1 MSQAKARGPEA
12 AALKQGQSA
21 RAVAATEFV
30 RRGVTWR
37 SMLLGLALMPA
48 NCYWVIQM
56 EIVRY
61 SAHPTTISLFFNTVF
76 ILLVLAL
83 GNLVVRKLFP
93 RAALTQ
99 AELLVVYAMLGVAS
113 CICGHDGLQVLAP
126 MISWPFRFA
135 SPANKWE
142 ELFHGHIPPWLSL
155 QEEGIIEGYYLG
167 GTTPYTLEL
176 LRAWATPVL
185 LWGGF
190 IVAMLVVM
198 LCLTSILRKQ
208 WLEREHLS
216 CPLVYLPVEI
226 TRPGGT
232 LFRNKLFWIGFGL
245 TAAIDTWNSFAFL
258 HPTIPRIP
266 IEHQDMRRHFA
277 TRPWSAIGWTPVS
290 FYPFVVGVGIL
301 MPLDFSFS
309 CWFFYIFW
317 KAERILSAAAGWDQI
332 PDFPYI
338 NQQAFGAYMLFCL
351 YAIWL
356 ARGYLGGVFRR
367 IVGRPS
373 RLTEHDEPVTY
384 RGAWIGVCVGF
395 VALVSFSTA
404 AGMSVFLAI
413 AFFAIYFA
421 LAVAITRMR
430 VQFGSL
436 VHDLHFTGPDTTLT
450 MTLGTKA
457 FSSRDLTVM
466 SLYFW
471 FNRAYRN
478 HPMPHQFEGFKMVE
492 RTESSPR
499 KFFWAM
505 VVTAVASTLTA
516 FWGMMHLMYAYGA
529 RAKSRSFGPEAFN
542 RLASWMAVPTGPNW
556 GATAGVGVGLAM
568 GLLLETMRMRFVN
581 WPFHP
586 LGFAISGS
594 WEMNLVWL
602 PIMIG
607 WALKLIIIRYGG
619 YRTFT
624 AVVPMFL
631 GMILGQFVVGSILN
645 IVSISLGIPSY
656 MFWQ

>member
-1 MSQAKARGPEA
+1 MNDGSSGAETATKTAER
-12 AALKQGQSA
+12 AL
-21 RAVAATEFV
+21 AATKFV
-30 RRGVTWR
+30 ARGVTWR
-37 SMLLGLALMPA
+37 SILLGLVLMPA
-48 NCYWVIQM
+48 NCYWVVQM

-83 GNLVVRKLFP
+83 GNLLVRKLCP

-99 AELLVVYAMLGVAS
+99 AELLCVYSMLCIAS
-113 CICGHDGLQVLAP
+113 CVCGHDGVQVLAP
-126 MISWPFRFA
+126 MISWPFHFA
-135 SPANKWE
+135 NEANKWE
-142 ELFHGHIPPWLSL
+142 ELFHGHIPAWLSL
-155 QEEGIIEGYYLG
+155 RDENIIEGYYIGATNLYTVEWLG
-167 GTTPYTLEL
+167 
-176 LRAWATPVL
+176 AWVTPVL
-185 LWGGF
+185 AWGGF

-198 LCLTSILRKQ
+198 LCLTAILRKQ
-208 WLEREHLS
+208 WLEREHLA
-216 CPLVYLPVEI
+216 CPLVYLPIEI
-226 TRPGGT
+226 SRPRGT
-232 LFRNKLFWIGFGL
+232 LFRNKLFWIGFAI
-245 TAAIDTWNSFAFL
+245 TAAMDIWNSFAFL
-258 HPTIPRIP
+258 YPAIPRIP
-266 IEHQDMRRHFA
+266 IEHQDMRPHFRG
-277 TRPWSAIGWTPVS
+277 RPWSAIGWTPVS
-290 FYPFVVGVGIL
+290 FYPFVIGVGIL

-309 CWFFYIFW
+309 CWFFYILW
-317 KAERILSAAAGWDQI
+317 KVERILSAAVGWDQI

-338 NQQAFGAYMLFCL
+338 NQQAFGAYMLFCI

-367 IVGRPS
+367 IMRRRSWLSEEG
-373 RLTEHDEPVTY
+373 EPVSY
-384 RGAWIGVCVGF
+384 RGAFIGVCVGF
-395 VALVSFSTA
+395 VALVWFSA
-404 AGMSVFLAI
+404 IGGMSVTLAI

-436 VHDLHFTGPDTTLT
+436 VHDLHFTGPDTTIT
-450 MTLGTKA
+450 TTLGTRA
-457 FSSRDLTVM
+457 FGPRDLTMM

-471 FNRAYRN
+471 FNRAYRS

-492 RTESSPR
+492 RTEDSPR
-499 KFFWAM
+499 RFFWAM
-505 VVTAVASTLTA
+505 VLAAVAATLTA
-516 FWGMMHLMYAYGA
+516 FWAMAHLMYSYGA
-529 RAKSRSFGPEAFN
+529 RAKSRSGFGAEAFN
-542 RLASWMAVPTGPNW
+542 RLASWMSAPTGPNW
-556 GATAGVGVGLAM
+556 GATAAVGVGLAT

-607 WALKLIIIRYGG
+607 WALKLLIIRYGG

-624 AVVPMFL
+624 AAVPLFL
-631 GMILGQFVVGSILN
+631 GLILGQFVVGSILN